1 MPISMHSHSGQF
13 CAHAKGNLEEVV
25 QEAINKKFL
34 IYGLSEHCPRYRVK
48 DLYPE
53 ESHLHPSDL
62 YKTFKEYVIEARR
75 LQSKYN
81 SEIKLIIGLE
91 SEAITINTASNEISK
106 LVREFQLDYV
116 VGSVHHVFEVP
127 IDIDSETFERALEE
141 AEVEGKKINYNND
154 GKSDDNNIKNSSDSR
169 EEILFSAY
177 FDAQYKI
184 LCEIKP
190 TIVGHFDV
198 IRIFRPT
205 WKFGTRVWE
214 KVVRNVEF
222 VVSYGGLFELNSS
235 GWKKGLTDAYPQR
248 DILELIIKK
257 GGKFTISD
265 DSHGPTSVGQNYD
278 KLYKYLKEFQIDTI
292 YYLDHEYDKDGK
304 KLVVKKSLKNILSH
318 PFWQQFISSADSR

>member
-13 CAHAKGNLEEVV
+13 CKHARGNLEEVV
-25 QEAINKKFL
+25 QEAIKKKFL
-34 IYGLSEHCPRYRVK
+34 VYGLSEHCPRYRTQ

-62 YKTFKEYVIEARR
+62 YKTFREYVTEARR

-91 SEAITINTASNEISK
+91 SEAITLNTASNEISR
-106 LVREFQLDYV
+106 LVHEFQLDYV

-127 IDIDSETFERALEE
+127 IDFDLETFERALER
-141 AEVEGKKINYNND
+141 A
-154 GKSDDNNIKNSSDSR
+154 
-169 EEILFSAY
+169 
-177 FDAQYKI
+177 
-184 LCEIKP
+184 EIKP
-190 TIVGHFDV
+190 IIVGHFDV

-205 WKFGTRVWE
+205 WKFSTRVWE

-248 DILELIIKK
+248 DILELIIEK

-265 DSHGPTSVGQNYD
+265 DSHGPTSVGQNYE

-292 YYLDHEYDKDGK
+292 FYLDHEYDPNSKDGK
-304 KLVVKKSLKNILSH
+304 KLVVKKSLENILSH
-318 PFWQQFISSADSR
+318 PFWQQFINAAD